1 MSDHD
6 NQYTP
11 RERNGESGTSGGRH
25 FQVKLTEEQ
34 LNAVPQTEADG
45 SIPETAQRAS
55 AGARN
60 ARNEQALRKE
70 AKAHRKRNKVKARK
84 NKRIFTLTWLAM
96 ILLVSLMVSSYLI
109 GGSNDFFAVDRM
121 ESTVTVTIP
130 EDVTADELAD
140 ILYQSHAIEKPEFFC
155 LVLHAYNRDGVLLGR
170 LFRS

>member
-55 AGARN
+55 CQRQKRKGGQTG
-60 ARNEQALRKE
+60 NE
-70 AKAHRKRNKVKARK
+70 
-84 NKRIFTLTWLAM
+84 
-96 ILLVSLMVSSYLI
+96 
-109 GGSNDFFAVDRM
+109 
-121 ESTVTVTIP
+121 IP
-130 EDVTADELAD
+130 HNT
-140 ILYQSHAIEKPEFFC
+140 
-155 LVLHAYNRDGVLLGR
+155 
-170 LFRS
+170 